1 MAVADTVA
9 FAEAMSA
16 DSQQRVLQPILTA
29 FPFQQFVNILTR
41 CTIRAAKLT
50 NFFNPPKSASAFTLF
65 FFDNRRRQGG
75 FGNKKLRRQ
84 KHRRSSVCAKLNLM
98 MSAGLFHCPG
108 LVCGQNHGTQVGVG
122 AAGAN
127 LFHLLCHGCL
137 VAGSLHVADNADG

>member
-1 MAVADTVA
+1 MAVAATVA

-50 NFFNPPKSASAFTLF
+50 NFSIPQNPHPPLPY

-75 FGNKKLRRQ
+75 FGSKKLRRQ